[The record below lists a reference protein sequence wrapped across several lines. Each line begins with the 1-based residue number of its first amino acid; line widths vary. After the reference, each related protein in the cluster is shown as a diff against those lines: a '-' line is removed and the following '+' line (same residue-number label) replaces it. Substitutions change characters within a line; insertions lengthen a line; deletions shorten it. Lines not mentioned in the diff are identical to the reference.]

1 MSLASLSQPKTHTRS
16 RTALPVVCHV
26 VHSLNVGGA
35 ELLATRMATRLSDR
49 YQPVFACLDQEGRLT
64 ATLQDA
70 GIAWRSLGRRGG
82 LDWRCSRQLA
92 AWLRQEQV
100 ALVHAHQF
108 TPFLYTLLSGL
119 LGRRPPV
126 LFTEHGRFFPDSSSW
141 KRRCLSHALLKRS
154 DRIVAVGKAVQQA
167 LLDIERLP
175 ASQTRVI
182 YNGIAS
188 YEPSPRP
195 QNLRQLYH
203 ASESTT
209 VMVLVARFDP
219 IKNHALAVEAVH
231 KLAASQLDVQLW
243 LVGDG
248 PQRAAT
254 EQLVDQY
261 QLPNHVR
268 FLGER
273 RDVGDILRQADIA
286 LLTSHSE
293 GIPLVLIE
301 AMAAGLPVVATAV
314 GGVPE
319 LIEHEVQGLLC
330 PAGDLERLAA
340 QLTQLS
346 ASPEQRTRMG
356 HAGRAR
362 SEEFT
367 EERMLAQYAALY
379 DEMLAR

>member
-1 MSLASLSQPKTHTRS
+1 MSLASLSIPRTAAGS

-49 YQPVFACLDQEGRLT
+49 FRPVFACLDQEGQLT
-64 ATLQDA
+64 ATLHDA
-70 GIAWRSLGRRGG
+70 QIPWQSLGRRGG
-82 LDWRCSRQLA
+82 LDWRCSRRLA
-92 AWLRQEQV
+92 AWLRQQQV

-108 TPFLYTLLSGL
+108 TPFLYTLLSGA

-141 KRRCLSHALLKRS
+141 KRRCLSHALLKRQ
-154 DRIVAVGKAVQQA
+154 DRIVAVGHAVQQA
-167 LLDIERLP
+167 LLDIEHLP
-175 ASQTRVI
+175 AAQTRVI
-182 YNGIAS
+182 YNGIAP
-188 YEPSPRP
+188 YAPSSSR
-195 QNLRQLYH
+195 QNHRQRCN
-203 ASESTT
+203 ASETTT
-209 VMVLVARFDP
+209 VIALVARFDP
-219 IKNHALAVEAVH
+219 IKNHALAIEAIR
-231 KLAASQLDVQLW
+231 KLVDSYRDVQLW

-248 PQRAAT
+248 PQRAAAERLV
-254 EQLVDQY
+254 EQW
-261 QLPNHVR
+261 QLTNHVH

-273 RDVGDILRQADIA
+273 RDVGDILREANIA

-330 PAGDLERLAA
+330 PAGDSERLAA
-340 QLTQLS
+340 QLAQLV
-346 ASPEQRTRMG
+346 ASCEQQAQFG
-356 HAGRAR
+356 QAGRLRA
-362 SEEFT
+362 EEFT

-379 DEMLAR
+379 DEMIAP